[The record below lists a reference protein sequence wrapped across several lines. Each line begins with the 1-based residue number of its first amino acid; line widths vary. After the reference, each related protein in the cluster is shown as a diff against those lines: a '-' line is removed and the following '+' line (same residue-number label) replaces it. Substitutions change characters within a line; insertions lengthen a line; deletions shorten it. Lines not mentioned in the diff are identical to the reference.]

1 MSSNIVLCSACKEL
15 IEWRIMA
22 FVLVFLSD
30 NKMAVQ
36 DLSLIQIYF
45 FQIKIAEEDAKQAE
59 ERAENLSIKVL

>member
-1 MSSNIVLCSACKEL
+1 MSSNTILCSACKEL

-22 FVLVFLSD
+22 FALVFLSD
-30 NKMAVQ
+30 KKMAVQ

-45 FQIKIAEEDAKQAE
+45 FQIKIAEDDAKQAE

>member
-1 MSSNIVLCSACKEL
+1 MSSNIILCSACKEL
-15 IEWRIMA
+15 IEWQIMA

-30 NKMAVQ
+30 KKMAVQ